1 MEKTKES
8 LVLNDKIKFD
18 NKGGAILGVLE
29 GPVADSINSTRNGRH
44 YGEQLWENVF
54 NNDIIKEQFSNG
66 GILGELDHPKDRDDI
81 CTEKVA
87 IIMPEPPVKNKNGE
101 YIGKFN
107 ILDTPCGRIVYTLAK
122 AGFRLGVSSRGN
134 GDYDEYTGEVDPDS
148 YDFTCFDV
156 VVLPAVKDAR
166 MKLVTESFDKNT
178 SFKKLLNEQLE
189 RSSDEDKAIMK
200 ETLENLKENLD
211 NPQEQANFKKEHPE
225 WSKEF
230 NFNKYGKYFDKDGK
244 LVDEKGYFDAINK
257 LGESGK
263 TIKEAYE
270 KHKCILCGKEFD
282 GWGNNAWP
290 IKDGICCDECN
301 AEKVIPARL
310 AKLYKKEEPKMTED
324 LKYIGNAKVISTLPK
339 VGEPYGNQ
347 NDYIIRIDKKGSKDG
362 YTIYDIVAQD
372 KESRDKKLGDDVDVS
387 HWEVAIKEQLNE
399 EKEIPDITVK
409 GDTLTVDIDKEPEVE
424 ITDGKKEPCEECEE
438 FDSKLK
444 GFLDTFLE
452 TQDLETEGEEEKD
465 LFVNLFHE
473 TFPEID
479 CYAEKHDDIDGE
491 VEDGKE
497 DSFHAA
503 KDTGAEEDVELLEQ
517 FQKALKENKSLKEE
531 IRKLQAE
538 QAVGNTKVTKLNE
551 ELEKFKLLATNA
563 GKKALS
569 LRDYS
574 SENAKLKDK
583 LNALNESLSKAN
595 KISIETN
602 SQKDKVQE
610 SLDIK
615 TKENKDL
622 KEKLD
627 SVTKS
632 SKLIEE
638 KYQKSI
644 KLVEKYKQLAHEIAN
659 RYIDNKALAL
669 GVSSNEI
676 KNRLNE
682 SYTLDEVDEVC
693 EQIQGNS
700 LKLDTLPFMLS
711 KSGATRVK
719 LRENRERDPLKSID
733 SQYDDSVDD
742 YLLDLAGLKK

>member
-230 NFNKYGKYFDKDGK
+230 DFNKYGKYFDKDGK

-290 IKDGICCDECN
+290 IKDGICCDKCN
-301 AEKVIPARL
+301 AEKVIPARI

-324 LKYIGNAKVISTLPK
+324 FKYIGNAKVISTLPK

-372 KESRDKKLGDDVDVS
+372 KDSRDKKLGDNVDVS
-387 HWEVAIKEQLNE
+387 YWEVAVKEQLNE

-424 ITDGKKEPCEECEE
+424 ITDGEKEPCEE

-444 GFLDTFLE
+444 EFLDRFLE

-465 LFVNLFHE
+465 LFVKLFHE
-473 TFPEID
+473 TFPEVD
-479 CYAEKHDDIDGE
+479 CYAEKHDDIDDE

-497 DSFHAA
+497 DSSHAA

-615 TKENKDL
+615 TKENKNL

-711 KSGATRVK
+711 KSGATRAK

>member
-178 SFKKLLNEQLE
+178 SFKKLLTEQLE

-230 NFNKYGKYFDKDGK
+230 DFNKYGKYFDKDGK

-290 IKDGICCDECN
+290 IKDGICCDKCN
-301 AEKVIPARL
+301 AEKVIPARI

-324 LKYIGNAKVISTLPK
+324 FKYIGNAKVISTLPK

-372 KESRDKKLGDDVDVS
+372 KDSRDKKLGDNVDVS
-387 HWEVAIKEQLNE
+387 HWEVAVKEQLNE

-424 ITDGKKEPCEECEE
+424 ITDGEKEPCEE

-444 GFLDTFLE
+444 EFLDRFLE

-465 LFVNLFHE
+465 LFVKLFHE
-473 TFPEID
+473 TFPEVD
-479 CYAEKHDDIDGE
+479 CYAEKHDDIDDE

-497 DSFHAA
+497 DSSHAA

-615 TKENKDL
+615 TKENKSL

-711 KSGATRVK
+711 KSGATRAK

>member
-230 NFNKYGKYFDKDGK
+230 DFNKYGKYFDKDGK
-244 LVDEKGYFDAINK
+244 LVDEKGYFDAVNK

-263 TIKEAYE
+263 IIKEAYE

-290 IKDGICCDECN
+290 IKDGICCDDCN

-310 AKLYKKEEPKMTED
+310 AKMYKKEEPKMTED
-324 LKYIGNAKVISTLPK
+324 FKYIGNAKVISTLPK

-424 ITDGKKEPCEECEE
+424 ITDGEKEPCEE

-444 GFLDTFLE
+444 EFLDRFLE
-452 TQDLETEGEEEKD
+452 TQGLETEGEEEKD
-465 LFVNLFHE
+465 LFVKLFHE
-473 TFPEID
+473 TFPELD
-479 CYAEKHDDIDGE
+479 CYAEKHDDIDDE

-497 DSFHAA
+497 DSSYAA

-615 TKENKDL
+615 TKENKNL
-622 KEKLD
+622 QEKLD
-627 SVTKS
+627 SVTES

-711 KSGATRVK
+711 KSGVTRAK